1 MTAVEFLEQYKDA
14 TKAIARAQE
23 EYDKEMELVASIRSP
38 LGGDGMPRSGEI
50 SKQVENDAIRLE
62 EKAMEVKFAEIQ
74 ALVVR
79 QEVVR
84 VLNRIHGPEADVL
97 TEKYIKLAE
106 NGRLKT
112 WAAVADAVG
121 YSEDNVYKL
130 RRKGIAMVEELI
142 K

>member
-1 MTAVEFLEQYKDA
+1 MTAKEFLEQYKDA

-130 RRKGIAMVEELI
+130 RLKGLAKVEELI
-142 K
+142 R